1 MLIIFMTEAPKG
13 LDDTSEMAENRDDP
27 TDVLRDAASPSVLL
41 PIESSIAVSGAFL
54 ISIRY
59 WLSFFQNIS
68 SAALDLSFLR
78 TI

>member
-1 MLIIFMTEAPKG
+1 MTEAPKV
-13 LDDTSEMAENRDDP
+13 LDDSSEMAVNRDDP
-27 TDVLRDAASPSVLL
+27 TDVLCDATAPKVLL
-41 PIESSIAVSGAFL
+41 PKESSIAVSGAFL

-68 SAALDLSFLR
+68 SAALDFSFLR

>member
-13 LDDTSEMAENRDDP
+13 LYDTSEMAENRDDP

-41 PIESSIAVSGAFL
+41 PIESSTAVSGAFL